1 MPLEFNDDELM
12 MVKRLLRQRLAEL
25 NPEIQHTGSAK
36 LRDELRDRQQRLTAL
51 YRRVQEVLPG
61 DED

>member
-1 MPLEFNDDELM
+1 MPLELNDEELTL
-12 MVKRLLRQRLAEL
+12 VKRLLRQRLADL

-36 LRDELRDRQQRLTAL
+36 LRDELRERQQRLSAL